1 MKQKR
6 GEGKQIFYRG
16 GQSGSRG
23 GCLKK
28 RGVWNPLTN
37 YVNNKRKNKKE
48 KMKKSDKILV
58 GREESTEEV
67 IQKCSVNKV
76 FGKNV

>member
-1 MKQKR
+1 
-6 GEGKQIFYRG
+6 
-16 GQSGSRG
+16 
-23 GCLKK
+23 
-28 RGVWNPLTN
+28 
-37 YVNNKRKNKKE
+37 
-48 KMKKSDKILV
+48 MKKSDKILV